1 MIKLIRT
8 ALLLAVVARPSPAQ
22 NLAPRRSPSCRTT
35 LPVARAAYCAGEL
48 YLDAIGRLA
57 HMPAAADQPPQ
68 SGSEAQAVAAI
79 SEMLF
84 RMREAIRIRSEE
96 CASLRSLDAA
106 QDTSIS
112 EFADAA
118 CNAFALQS
126 STDSFR
132 IEYVKRATS
141 GSRDDR
147 SVSEKADEIAV
158 ARQRA
163 EASSRA
169 VLFASI
175 ALTVALLESPPG
187 AYSTQRLRLT
197 PTERGA
203 LRAQASRI
211 QTVRSAGSGTGT
223 VYQQAATLVVEFLAQ
238 PWSTRN

>member
-22 NLAPRRSPSCRTT
+22 NPAPSRTPSCRAS
-35 LPVARAAYCAGEL
+35 LPAARAAYCAGEL
-48 YLDAIGRLA
+48 YLEAMARLA
-57 HMPAAADQPPQ
+57 KMPAAEQPPPA
-68 SGSEAQAVAAI
+68 GTEAQAVAAI

-84 RMREAIRIRSEE
+84 RMREAMRIRSEE
-96 CASLRSLDAA
+96 CASLRLLDVAR
-106 QDTSIS
+106 DTSIS

-132 IEYVKRATS
+132 IEHVKRAMS

-187 AYSTQRLRLT
+187 ASSMQRLRLT

-211 QTVRSAGSGTGT
+211 QSLRSAGSGT

-238 PWSTRN
+238 PWSTRD